1 MEEKHILGKKGETI
15 AKDYLLKKSY
25 SIVEKNWRYL
35 KAEIDLIAQKD
46 DFIVFVEVKTRSSN
60 NYGDPESFV
69 SDKQQKMIINA
80 ANEYIMKNDI
90 ESEARFDI
98 ISIIINNKAEDIKHI
113 EDAFYPT
120 L

>member
-1 MEEKHILGKKGETI
+1 MEEKHALGKKGETI
-15 AKDYLLKKSY
+15 AKDYLLEKGY

-35 KAEIDLIAQKD
+35 KAEIDLIVQKD
-46 DFIVFVEVKTRSSN
+46 NFIVFVEVKTRSSN

-69 SDKQQKMIINA
+69 SDRQQKMIINA
-80 ANEYIMKNDI
+80 ASEYIMKNDI